1 MKIDYNATDMP
12 KIERLSTNEERE
24 IACKIAQIL
33 ESLPEFSNV
42 KAAFSGCVE
51 LALSNI
57 ENHSLKSFPEK
68 LDMARDNW
76 QDRQTRME
84 ERIQE
89 LHDINYSLGEK
100 FEVIREANKL
110 LQDNLAKAEMEVL
123 KLKAKLYDMMTAEE
137 E

>member
-1 MKIDYNATDMP
+1 MKIDYNATNMP
-12 KIERLSTNEERE
+12 KIERLSMNEERE

-42 KAAFSGCVE
+42 KAAFSGCVD

-68 LDMARDNW
+68 LDMALDEWNG
-76 QDRQTRME
+76 RQAGME

-89 LHDINYSLGEK
+89 LHNTNYSLAEK
-100 FEVIREANKL
+100 IEVIEEANKL
-110 LQDNLAKAEMEVL
+110 LQDNLAKAETEAL
-123 KLKAKLYDMMTAEE
+123 RLKAKLYDMMIAEE